1 MYFRRP
7 GYFYLKIHLMRSI
20 GFSTFLLLLCFNFQ
34 LTAQDNL
41 THNRIQ
47 NQVVVNLLAS
57 VQKENKQVNNEVF
70 INQIGDRNQVY
81 TSVRA
86 QENKSVY
93 IQNGNFNNIYSNV
106 SAKTFTSSIVQNG
119 DRHKAFNF
127 VNSPG
132 EEISLELNQQGKNHH
147 FEQFGSNSI
156 GNNLKFQMNGDS
168 RSLIVRN
175 FK

>member
-1 MYFRRP
+1 
-7 GYFYLKIHLMRSI
+7 MRSI
-20 GFSTFLLLLCFNFQ
+20 GFSIFLFLFCFNFH

-47 NQVVVNLLAS
+47 NLVGVNFQAIA
-57 VQKENKQVNNEVF
+57 QKGNKLVNNEVF

-81 TSVRA
+81 TSVRT

-106 SAKTFTSSIVQNG
+106 SAKTFASSIVQSG
-119 DRHKAFNF
+119 DGHKAFNF
-127 VNSPG
+127 VRSPG
-132 EEISLELNQQGKNHH
+132 EEVSLELNQQGSSHH

-156 GNNLKFQMNGDS
+156 GNKMKFQMSGDS
-168 RSLIVRN
+168 RSLIIRN

>member
-1 MYFRRP
+1 
-7 GYFYLKIHLMRSI
+7 MRSI
-20 GFSTFLLLLCFNFQ
+20 GFSIFLFLLCFNFQ

-47 NQVVVNLLAS
+47 NLVGVNFEAIIRDGS
-57 VQKENKQVNNEVF
+57 KPVNNEVF

-81 TSVRA
+81 TSVRT

-93 IQNGNFNNIYSNV
+93 IQNGNFNSIYSDV
-106 SAKTFTSSIVQNG
+106 SAKTFASSIVQNG

-127 VNSPG
+127 VSSPG
-132 EEISLELNQQGKNHH
+132 EEVSLELNQQGNSHH

-156 GNNLKFQMNGDS
+156 GNKMKFQMNGDS
-168 RSLIVRN
+168 RSLIIRN